1 VLTSEADQGEV
12 GEDHNR
18 RVAVIGAGIAG
29 LVTAKVLRDD
39 GFDVTVFEKEPEIGG
54 VWAESRTYP
63 GLRTNNSRNTY
74 GFSDHPYD
82 ESADV
87 FPTAE
92 QVRVYLASYASRFE
106 LAPLIRLSTEVT
118 RVSRQDDGFEVAF
131 RGVDGAD
138 ASHFDFAVVCV
149 GTFSEPYV
157 PEIAGSERFEGTV
170 VHSSQA
176 TDREL
181 FAGKRVVVVGAGKS
195 ALDCAA
201 WAAEHAKSCTL
212 VFRAPH
218 WMVPRFLPG
227 GIPADRVVLTR
238 LTMMLV
244 RYHRLSR
251 FERFLH
257 GPARIIPR
265 LFWRANG
272 GAFRR
277 VMKVPPAMVPDHQ
290 LPLGIETVGVA
301 PEFFELAHRG
311 EVEMRRAAIS
321 SFTGVDELLL
331 TNGDRICADTVI
343 FATGW
348 RQAFDFLAPDLQ
360 AAVLR
365 DGHLQLYRHVLPPAE
380 QCLGF
385 VGYASSVACQLN
397 AEISAHWLSQH
408 FRGELTTPTV
418 DDMNREIERVGAWL
432 VEVLPAHPQGHLI
445 GPYVAQHI
453 DELMDDM
460 GLPRRRTRNVLSEY
474 FGQFSPARYCH
485 VAEER
490 RRHRRAPVGAGSR

>member
-1 VLTSEADQGEV
+1 
-12 GEDHNR
+12 
-18 RVAVIGAGIAG
+18 VIGAGIAG

-54 VWAESRTYP
+54 VWTESRTYP

-82 ESADV
+82 RSADV

-92 QVRVYLASYASRFE
+92 QVRVYLASYAARFE
-106 LAPLIRLSTEVT
+106 LPPLIRFSSEVT
-118 RVSRQDDGFEVAF
+118 RVSRQNDGFEVAF
-131 RGVDGAD
+131 RGTEGAD
-138 ASHFDFAVVCV
+138 GLRFDFAVVCA

-157 PEIAGSERFEGTV
+157 PDITGSERFEGTV

-176 TDREL
+176 TDRAL
-181 FAGKRVVVVGAGKS
+181 FAGKRVVVIGAGKS

-201 WAAEHAKSCTL
+201 WAAEHARSCTL

-227 GIPADRVVLTR
+227 QIPSDRVVLSR

-257 GPARIIPR
+257 GPAKIVPR

-272 GAFRR
+272 RAFRM
-277 VMKVPPAMVPDHQ
+277 VMKVPPVMVPDHQ

-311 EVEMRRAAIS
+311 EVEMLRSSIS
-321 SFTGVDELLL
+321 SFSGGDELLL
-331 TNGDRICADTVI
+331 TNGDRIYADTVI

-348 RQAFDFLAPDLQ
+348 RQTFDFLAPNLQ

-365 DGHLQLYRHVLPPAE
+365 GDHLNLYRHVLPPAE
-380 QCLGF
+380 QRLGF
-385 VGYASSVACQLN
+385 IGYASSVACQLS
-397 AEISAHWLSQH
+397 AELSAHWLSQH
-408 FRGELTTPTV
+408 FRGELTLPTV
-418 DDMNREIERVGAWL
+418 DDMNGEIERVGAWL
-432 VEVLPAHPQGHLI
+432 AEVLPAHPQGYLI

-474 FGQFSPARYCH
+474 LGQFSPARYRH

-490 RRHRRAPVGAGSR
+490 RRQRRARAGAGSRVSTRRHAGS